1 MDYGLDVLLYQEE
14 TDELKPIELKID
26 KGGLTE
32 DQVRELECVLNAHM
46 DLFVKQ
52 VGILETPT

>member
-52 VGILETPT
+52 AGI